1 MLAAFCQKFQQSS
14 TPPFFSNHH
23 GNGRPPPST
32 NTADTRRAG
41 RDIVAK
47 QVSAPTAHSRRK
59 EELTCPAFT
68 RSAAL
73 GDVLNI
79 YSLFAEAG
87 QTGKGKGGWS
97 QRRRRR
103 ASETDVGAHT
113 GRRGGPIAEGT
124 ARDGGETGAGDYV
137 ALPASRATK
146 GGAVWWGVENFRLV
160 LTSECFCD
168 GAGAC
173 EPARSHPAFAKNLRQ
188 ARCRVCDGQRRRGS
202 KGAFTGKQHVEEV
215 LEVEKQKRRT
225 WGGKGS
231 ERAAG
236 MDGVDG

>member
-1 MLAAFCQKFQQSS
+1 MQIQQRKPPCRCGSGYYFSITRIDWVIDRLWRITSSFLSVLAAFCQKFQQSS

-59 EELTCPAFT
+59 EGLTRPAFT

-73 GDVLNI
+73 GDVSNI
-79 YSLFAEAG
+79 YSLFAEARR
-87 QTGKGKGGWS
+87 TGKGKGGWS

-103 ASETDVGAHT
+103 ASETNVGAHT
-113 GRRGGPIAEGT
+113 GRRDGPIAEERT

-168 GAGAC
+168 GAGVRTRPQSAGI
-173 EPARSHPAFAKNLRQ
+173 RQ
-188 ARCRVCDGQRRRGS
+188 ES
-202 KGAFTGKQHVEEV
+202 PP
-215 LEVEKQKRRT
+215 
-225 WGGKGS
+225 S
-231 ERAAG
+231 E
-236 MDGVDG
+236 MPSL